1 MRGYRGSVRTRP
13 KDDPTMSVN
22 LFAMRTDRS
31 TGVPYNELTNPNHR
45 SGGGGMS

>member
-1 MRGYRGSVRTRP
+1 MAKP

-31 TGVPYNELTNPNHR
+31 TGVPYNEFTTTNLR
-45 SGGGGMS
+45 IRATGAVVVV